1 MSSEPVTDVRSAI
14 VADRLTKEYVIY
26 SQPHH
31 RFFNPILARAG
42 SEKRYGSVVRA
53 VDDVSLTVAEGE
65 SLAIIGRNGSGKS
78 TLLEM
83 LTGIL
88 EPTSGEVTV
97 RGRVSALLELGA
109 GFNPDFTG
117 RENFRLNAGIL
128 GLDEAEIQDI
138 EAAVEDF
145 SELGP
150 FIDEPVRTYSSGMY
164 VRLAFAAAVHSS
176 PEVLVIDE
184 ALAVGDIFF
193 QQKCFE
199 FMEKEL
205 SDVTKLLVTHDL
217 AQAARIAD
225 RCIVMEEGG
234 MIYEGEVLGGI
245 EMFTSRSLGARVGD
259 RLEPRVD
266 EEVEREDEARGQEW
280 TQSDSAVV
288 LDTDLSSSPASFS
301 LDSMTGEVRSPGE
314 DEWKPL
320 HESPWALRTGQILR
334 LRMKGKVGRRIDS
347 PIFGCAFRD
356 RVGNLIFGQNS
367 LGAGIELKSLTPG
380 TVSLEMDL
388 VWPEVA
394 EGEYTATVGLGDGTH
409 ELHHHIV
416 AWVQG
421 IAAVTSIPGR
431 PVHGFFNNELLDVK
445 VERGG

>member
-1 MSSEPVTDVRSAI
+1 MSSENGTPTPAI
-14 VADRLTKEYVIY
+14 AADRVTKEYVIY
-26 SQPHH
+26 GKPHQ
-31 RFFNPILARAG
+31 RFLNPVLARIG
-42 SEKRYGSVVRA
+42 SEKRYGAVVKA
-53 VDDVSLTVAEGE
+53 VDGVSFEVAGGE

-88 EPTSGEVTV
+88 EPTSGEVEV

-128 GLDEAEIQDI
+128 GLSAKEIRSI
-138 EAAVEDF
+138 EPEVEEF
-145 SELGP
+145 SELGR
-150 FIDEPVRTYSSGMY
+150 FMDEPVRTYSSGMY

-176 PEVLVIDE
+176 PDILVIDE

-199 FMEKEL
+199 FMEREL

-225 RCIVMEEGG
+225 RCIVLEEGR

-245 EMFTSRSLGARVGD
+245 EMFTARSLGGGVGE
-259 RLEPRVD
+259 RLEQAVD
-266 EEVEREDEARGQEW
+266 EVEEEGGTGNSEAAG
-280 TQSDSAVV
+280 SVPGVA
-288 LDTDLSSSPASFS
+288 LDPELSSAPAGFS
-301 LDSMTGEVRSPGE
+301 LSSMIGEVRSPGE
-314 DEWKPL
+314 EEWKGL
-320 HESPWALRTGQILR
+320 QETPWALGAGQVLK
-334 LRMKGKVGRRIDS
+334 LRMKGRVGRRVEN
-347 PIFGCAFRD
+347 PVLGCAFRD
-356 RVGNLIFGQNS
+356 RVGNLVFGQNS
-367 LGAGIELKSLTPG
+367 LGAGVELEPLDPG
-380 TVSLEMDL
+380 PVDLEMEL

-394 EGEYTATVGLGDGTH
+394 DGEYTVTIGLGDGNH
-409 ELHHHIV
+409 QLHHKVV

-421 IAAVTSIPGR
+421 VAAVTSIPNR
-431 PVHGFFNNELLDVK
+431 PVHGFFNAELLAVK
-445 VERGG
+445 VRNGA

>member
-1 MSSEPVTDVRSAI
+1 MSSELTTGFASAI

-31 RFFNPILARAG
+31 RFLNPMLARVG
-42 SEKRYGSVVRA
+42 SERRYGSVVRA

-97 RGRVSALLELGA
+97 RGRVSALLELSA

-128 GLDEAEIQDI
+128 GLNEAEIRHI
-138 EAAVEDF
+138 EPAVEDF

-199 FMEKEL
+199 FMESEL
-205 SDVTKLLVTHDL
+205 ADVTKLLVTHDL
-217 AQAARIAD
+217 AQAARVAD
-225 RCIVMEEGG
+225 RCLVMEDGR
-234 MIYEGEVLGGI
+234 MVYEGEILGGI
-245 EMFTSRSLGARVGD
+245 EAFTARSITSQAGD
-259 RLEPRVD
+259 RLGPAGGEAAAPQEGDATEGAVRVD
-266 EEVEREDEARGQEW
+266 PER
-280 TQSDSAVV
+280 
-288 LDTDLSSSPASFS
+288 SSSPAHFAVESISAQFR
-301 LDSMTGEVRSPGE
+301 DPDGE
-314 DEWKPL
+314 DWKPL
-320 HESPWALRTGQILR
+320 RESPWALRTGQVLR
-334 LRMKGKVGRRIDS
+334 LRIRATVGRRVNE
-347 PIFGCAFRD
+347 PVLGFLFRD
-356 RVGNLIFGQNS
+356 RVGNSVFGQNS
-367 LGAGIELKSLTPG
+367 LGAGMDLDPLEPG
-380 TVSLEMDL
+380 PVTIEMDL
-388 VWPEVA
+388 IWPEVA
-394 EGEYTATVGLGDGTH
+394 EGDYTATVGLGDGRH
-409 ELHHHIV
+409 ELHHKIV
-416 AWVQG
+416 AWAQG
-421 IAAVTSIPGR
+421 VAVVTSIPDR
-431 PVHGFFNNELLDVK
+431 PVHGQFNGQLLRVSRVRD
-445 VERGG
+445 

>member
-1 MSSEPVTDVRSAI
+1 MSSEIGAAGPAI
-14 VADRLTKEYVIY
+14 AADRVTKEYVIY
-26 SQPHH
+26 GRPHQ
-31 RFFNPILARAG
+31 RFLNPVLARIG
-42 SEKRYGSVVRA
+42 SDRRYGMVIKA
-53 VDDVSLTVAEGE
+53 VDDVSFKVAEGE

-88 EPTSGEVTV
+88 EPTSGEVMV

-128 GLDEAEIQDI
+128 GLSETEIRSI
-138 EAAVEDF
+138 EPEVEEF

-150 FIDEPVRTYSSGMY
+150 FMDEPVRTYSSGMY

-176 PEVLVIDE
+176 PDILVIDE

-199 FMEKEL
+199 FMEREL
-205 SDVTKLLVTHDL
+205 SGVTKLLVTHDL

-225 RCIVMEEGG
+225 RCIVLEEGR

-245 EMFTSRSLGARVGD
+245 EMFTARSLGGGVGE
-259 RLEPRVD
+259 RLEQASD
-266 EEVEREDEARGQEW
+266 EVEEEGG
-280 TQSDSAVV
+280 SGNSAAAGSVPGLA
-288 LDTDLSSSPASFS
+288 LDPELSSSPAGFALS
-301 LDSMTGEVRSPGE
+301 SMTGEIRSSGE
-314 DEWKPL
+314 EDWKGL
-320 HESPWALRTGQILR
+320 KETPWALRAGQVLR
-334 LRMKGKVGRRIDS
+334 LRMNGTVGRRVEN
-347 PIFGCAFRD
+347 PIIGCAFRD
-356 RVGNLIFGQNS
+356 RVGNLVFGQNS
-367 LGAGIELKSLTPG
+367 LGAGVELEPLDPG
-380 TVSLEMDL
+380 PVDLEMEL

-394 EGEYTATVGLGDGTH
+394 EGEYTATIGLGDGTH
-409 ELHHHIV
+409 QLHHQIV

-421 IAAVTSIPGR
+421 VAAVTSIPGR
-431 PVHGFFNNELLDVK
+431 PVHGFFNGELLDVK
-445 VERGG
+445 VQNGA

>member
-1 MSSEPVTDVRSAI
+1 MSSELTTAAGSAI
-14 VADRLTKEYVIY
+14 VADHLTKAYVIY

-31 RFFNPILARAG
+31 RFLNPILARAG
-42 SEKRYGSVVRA
+42 SDKRYGSIVRA

-97 RGRVSALLELGA
+97 RGRISALLELGA

-128 GLDEAEIQDI
+128 GLNEAEIRTI
-138 EAAVEDF
+138 EPAVEDF

-176 PEVLVIDE
+176 PDILVIDE

-225 RCIVMEEGG
+225 RCIVMEEGKS
-234 MIYEGEVLGGI
+234 IYEGEVLGGI
-245 EMFTSRSLGARVGD
+245 EVFTSRSLGARVGD
-259 RLEPRVD
+259 RLELKVDGEPEGEGEADGRVGAQT
-266 EEVEREDEARGQEW
+266 ESGLL
-280 TQSDSAVV
+280 
-288 LDTDLSSSPASFS
+288 LDADRSSSPASFS

-320 HESPWALRTGQILR
+320 RESPWTLRTGQVLR
-334 LRMKGKVGRRIDS
+334 LRMKGTVGRRVDN

-356 RVGNLIFGQNS
+356 RVGNMVFGQNS
-367 LGAGIELKSLTPG
+367 LGAGIELESLEPG
-380 TVSLEMDL
+380 AISLEMDL

-431 PVHGFFNNELLDVK
+431 PVHGFFNNELLEVK
-445 VERGG
+445 VETGG

>member
-1 MSSEPVTDVRSAI
+1 MSSEDGGVAEPAI
-14 VADRLTKEYVIY
+14 VADRVTKEYVIY
-26 SQPHH
+26 GRPHQ
-31 RFFNPILARAG
+31 RLLDPLLARLG
-42 SEKRYGSVVRA
+42 SDRRYGMTVKA
-53 VDDVSLTVAEGE
+53 VDDVSFQVAEGE

-88 EPTSGEVTV
+88 EPTSGEVSV

-128 GLDEAEIQDI
+128 GLTEQEIRTI
-138 EAAVEDF
+138 EPEVEEF

-164 VRLAFAAAVHSS
+164 VRLAFAAAVFSS
-176 PEVLVIDE
+176 PDVLVIDE

-199 FMEKEL
+199 FMEREL

-225 RCIVMEEGG
+225 RCIVLEEGR

-245 EMFTSRSLGARVGD
+245 EMFTARSLGGGVGD
-259 RLEPRVD
+259 RLEQLADNAGD
-266 EEVEREDEARGQEW
+266 EGAVSALEDDEI
-280 TQSDSAVV
+280 TPVV
-288 LDTDLSSSPASFS
+288 ALDPELSSSPAGFA
-301 LDSMTGEVRSPGE
+301 LDSMIGEVRSPGE
-314 DEWKPL
+314 DVWKAL
-320 HESPWALRTGQILR
+320 KESPWALRTGQTLK
-334 LRMKGKVGRRIDS
+334 LRMKGTVGRRVER
-347 PIFGCAFRD
+347 PIVGCAFRD
-356 RVGNLIFGQNS
+356 RVGNLVFGQNS
-367 LGAGIELKSLTPG
+367 LGAGKELEPLEPG
-380 TVSLEMDL
+380 PVYLEMEL

-394 EGEYTATVGLGDGTH
+394 EGESTATIGLGDGTH
-409 ELHHHIV
+409 QLHHQIV

-421 IAAVTSIPGR
+421 VVAVTSIPDR
-431 PVHGFFNNELLDVK
+431 PVHGFFNGELLDVR
-445 VERGG
+445 VQRDL

>member
-1 MSSEPVTDVRSAI
+1 MSSEPATGLRSAI
-14 VADRLTKEYVIY
+14 IADQLTKEYVIY

-31 RFFNPILARAG
+31 RFLNPVLARVG
-42 SEKRYGSVVRA
+42 SERRHGSVVRA

-88 EPTSGEVTV
+88 EPTSGEVKV

-128 GLDEAEIQDI
+128 GLSEAEIRDI
-138 EAAVEDF
+138 EPAVEDF

-199 FMEKEL
+199 FMESEL
-205 SDVTKLLVTHDL
+205 AEVTKLLVTHDL

-225 RCIVMEEGG
+225 RCLVMEDGRAV
-234 MIYEGEVLGGI
+234 YEGEILGGI
-245 EMFTSRSLGARVGD
+245 EAFTARSIAGQVGD
-259 RLEPRVD
+259 RLGPAG
-266 EEVEREDEARGQEW
+266 DEAAPPQERDA
-280 TQSDSAVV
+280 TETAGEIDPG
-288 LDTDLSSSPASFS
+288 LSSSPARFAVESVSARFR
-301 LDSMTGEVRSPGE
+301 DPDGQ
-314 DEWKPL
+314 DWKPL
-320 HESPWALRTGQILR
+320 KGSPWALRSGQVLR
-334 LRMKGKVGRRIDS
+334 LRIRATVGRRVNE
-347 PIFGCAFRD
+347 PILGFLFRD
-356 RVGNLIFGQNS
+356 RVGNSVFGQNS
-367 LGAGIELKSLTPG
+367 LGAGIDLDPLDPG
-380 TVSLEMDL
+380 PVNIEMDL
-388 VWPEVA
+388 IWPEVA
-394 EGEYTATVGLGDGTH
+394 EGDYTATVGLGDGRH
-409 ELHHHIV
+409 ELHHKIV

-421 IAAVTSIPGR
+421 IAVVTSIPDR
-431 PVHGFFNNELLDVK
+431 PVHGQFNGQLLRVSRVRD
-445 VERGG
+445 